1 MPNSCVCCGHVKG
14 KCDKVSMFR
23 LPADKK
29 RRQQWLE
36 ALNLTED
43 DVNEHTRVCSR
54 HFLHGDASNTPALDL
69 GKRFASP
76 KKLNVE
82 RNRRALK
89 RSKRSLS
96 TASLT
101 VTPSSSRASSV
112 SAPTPEST
120 TDDEPMAVAVGEP
133 LLSDFNVHELPFE
146 RDNKGSDTAIA
157 ARVEYLEAET
167 KHLRNLVD
175 TEKVPLPLSFRI
187 EQIAENDSLVKFFT
201 GFASYA
207 LFLNFFEFLGPAVYR
222 LNYWG
227 DVERKTSRR
236 RKNTALTP
244 LNQYFLTLVK
254 LRLNLQVRDLAHRF
268 CISTGLVS
276 KYFITWVSFM
286 YHHLKEIDWTPS
298 VEQVAATLPCA
309 FQDKYPTTYSIIDG
323 SEIFIETPSDL
334 FVQSSTWSN
343 YKYHNTGKFLVGCT
357 PNGAISYIS
366 QLYVGSI
373 SDVELTRVSGYLQTL
388 DGKSGVSVMAD
399 RGFTVRD
406 MLAEKGVDLNIPPFM
421 EGREQLPADEVKRG
435 RSIASLRIH
444 VERAIGRIKNYTILK
459 GTLPITM
466 IRIANQIVSVCA
478 WLTNFQPALI
488 PLPSDSG
495 MEDEVDN
502 YFQSMEDSDYDADSE
517 ASDVSDELV

>member
-1 MPNSCVCCGHVKG
+1 M
-14 KCDKVSMFR
+14 
-23 LPADKK
+23 LL
-29 RRQQWLE
+29 Q
-36 ALNLTED
+36 
-43 DVNEHTRVCSR
+43 
-54 HFLHGDASNTPALDL
+54 
-69 GKRFASP
+69 

-101 VTPSSSRASSV
+101 VTPSSSHASSV

-120 TDDEPMAVAVGEP
+120 PDDEPMAVAVGEP
-133 LLSDFNVHELPFE
+133 LLSDFSVHELPFE
-146 RDNKGSDTAIA
+146 ADNKESDTAIA

-175 TEKVPLPLSFRI
+175 SEKVPLPLLFRI

-207 LFLNFFEFLGPAVYR
+207 LFINFFEFLGPAVYR

-227 DVERKTSRR
+227 DVQRKKTQEHSTHTIESILSYISETST
-236 RKNTALTP
+236 KSS
-244 LNQYFLTLVK
+244 
-254 LRLNLQVRDLAHRF
+254 RDLAHRF
-268 CISTGLVS
+268 RISTGLIS

-298 VEQVAATLPCA
+298 VEQVAATLPCT
-309 FQDKYPTTYSIIDG
+309 FQDKHPTTYLIIDG

-343 YKYHNTGKFLVGCT
+343 YKHHNTGKFLVACT

-373 SDVELTRVSGYLQTL
+373 SDVDLTRVSGYLQTL
-388 DGKSGVSVMAD
+388 DGKSGVSVMA
-399 RGFTVRD
+399 G
-406 MLAEKGVDLNIPPFM
+406 LLCGI
-421 EGREQLPADEVKRG
+421 
-435 RSIASLRIH
+435 
-444 VERAIGRIKNYTILK
+444 
-459 GTLPITM
+459 
-466 IRIANQIVSVCA
+466 C
-478 WLTNFQPALI
+478 
-488 PLPSDSG
+488 
-495 MEDEVDN
+495 
-502 YFQSMEDSDYDADSE
+502 
-517 ASDVSDELV
+517 